1 MNALIVKR
9 YLLRMEIANG
19 SIVATS
25 ALLLP
30 DLEAAS
36 MSEEQFNREK
46 LYMATMHLAKKL
58 LKQGIISEKQYEDIN
73 EKFTNKYGISL
84 SSLFTISMRTAI
96 TMNVMKFWKS
106 YGWRKAGICSTR
118 DCFRQQSPCTIIAT
132 AIGEEL
138 ANCSGG
144 PWRN

>member
-19 SIVATS
+19 SLVATS
-25 ALLLP
+25 ALLQP
-30 DLEAAS
+30 DLEVAS

-84 SSLFTISMRTAI
+84 SSLFTRI
-96 TMNVMKFWKS
+96 
-106 YGWRKAGICSTR
+106 
-118 DCFRQQSPCTIIAT
+118 DLQ
-132 AIGEEL
+132 
-138 ANCSGG
+138 
-144 PWRN
+144 

>member
-9 YLLRMEIANG
+9 YLLHMEIANG

-25 ALLLP
+25 ALLPP
-30 DLEAAS
+30 DLEVAS

-84 SSLFTISMRTAI
+84 SSLFTKI
-96 TMNVMKFWKS
+96 NL
-106 YGWRKAGICSTR
+106 
-118 DCFRQQSPCTIIAT
+118 Q
-132 AIGEEL
+132 
-138 ANCSGG
+138 
-144 PWRN
+144 

>member
-30 DLEAAS
+30 DLEVAS

-58 LKQGIISEKQYEDIN
+58 LEQGIISEKQYEDIN

-84 SSLFTISMRTAI
+84 SSLFTRI
-96 TMNVMKFWKS
+96 
-106 YGWRKAGICSTR
+106 
-118 DCFRQQSPCTIIAT
+118 DLQ
-132 AIGEEL
+132 
-138 ANCSGG
+138 
-144 PWRN
+144 

>member
-1 MNALIVKR
+1 MNAPIVKR

-30 DLEAAS
+30 DLEVAS

-84 SSLFTISMRTAI
+84 SSLFTRI
-96 TMNVMKFWKS
+96 
-106 YGWRKAGICSTR
+106 
-118 DCFRQQSPCTIIAT
+118 DLQ
-132 AIGEEL
+132 
-138 ANCSGG
+138 
-144 PWRN
+144 

>member
-25 ALLLP
+25 ALLLS
-30 DLEAAS
+30 DLEVAS

-84 SSLFTISMRTAI
+84 SSLFTRI
-96 TMNVMKFWKS
+96 
-106 YGWRKAGICSTR
+106 
-118 DCFRQQSPCTIIAT
+118 DLQ
-132 AIGEEL
+132 
-138 ANCSGG
+138 
-144 PWRN
+144 